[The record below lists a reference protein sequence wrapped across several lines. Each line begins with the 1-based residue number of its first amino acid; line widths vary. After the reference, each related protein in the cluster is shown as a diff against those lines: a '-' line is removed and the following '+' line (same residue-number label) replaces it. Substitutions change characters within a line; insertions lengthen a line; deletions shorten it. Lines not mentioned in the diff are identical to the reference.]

1 MQPISSSSPTA
12 ISFQTYEKV
21 KIGCALEFFFP
32 CSTVSKHTEVF
43 IQYRFFPT
51 CRSVWPKERL
61 PSRSSYQSK
70 ILNCSKYN
78 SQQQQDSK
86 SHKIYLIWYILK
98 KKMSLWPLN
107 TEKATLQN
115 QWFCFFNLFIRQS
128 DFIRLHT
135 WVAVVSLQPFWICAA

>member
-51 CRSVWPKERL
+51 FRSVWPKERL

-98 KKMSLWPLN
+98 KKCPCGLSTQRKLPF
-107 TEKATLQN
+107 K
-115 QWFCFFNLFIRQS
+115 IS
-128 DFIRLHT
+128 DFAFLTYLLGSQIL
-135 WVAVVSLQPFWICAA
+135 